1 MLVILVGT
9 TSLGTSVCVRIFRIL
24 FPCVNLFSNLSQ
36 LCSKVGPICGFV
48 RYILSVLSVKKK
60 LSMLALVYYIC
71 WNQGTKWGGGQGS
84 KITGLSLACPRH
96 ISGISQL
103 YLRHIPAIFQAY
115 PSYISGKYKIYF
127 RPISDLYLV
136 LFLVHISGL
145 SNAFLRYHVIQAN
158 LWYISDISQLF
169 HSPIAPISHLFKKKQ
184 ISIFM

>member
-1 MLVILVGT
+1 MFEY
-9 TSLGTSVCVRIFRIL
+9 SEY
-24 FPCVNLFSNLSQ
+24 CVNLFSNLSQ

-48 RYILSVLSVKKK
+48 RYILSVLSVKKI

-71 WNQGTKWGGGQGS
+71 WNQGTKWGGQGS
-84 KITGLSLACPRH
+84 KITGLSLACPSH

-136 LFLVHISGL
+136 LFLRFI
-145 SNAFLRYHVIQAN
+145 
-158 LWYISDISQLF
+158 
-169 HSPIAPISHLFKKKQ
+169 
-184 ISIFM
+184 